1 MLTVQDQVSILVH
14 LSRAD
19 NVVAESEVELIH
31 YLGERLKVPHD
42 EIEDLISNPR
52 PVPNL
57 KNVPE
62 DERFDYLYNIIQLM
76 KIDGKVT
83 QSEIQFC
90 EKVAIRLGYLPGVVA
105 DMSAYIYSDP
115 KITTKRSFLKKI
127 ADGHKTKK

>member
-19 NVVAESEVELIH
+19 NIVAETEKELIH
-31 YLGERLKVPHD
+31 YLGERLKLGHD
-42 EIEDLISNPR
+42 EIDDLIENPKPIPDLR
-52 PVPNL
+52 G
-57 KNVPE
+57 VPE

-83 QSEIQFC
+83 QSEIEFC

-127 ADGHKTKK
+127 ADQHLMKK